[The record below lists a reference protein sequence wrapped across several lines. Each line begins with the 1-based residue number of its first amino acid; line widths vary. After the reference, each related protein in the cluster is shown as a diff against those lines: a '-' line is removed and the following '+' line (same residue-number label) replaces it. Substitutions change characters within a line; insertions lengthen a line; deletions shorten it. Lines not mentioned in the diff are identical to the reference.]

1 MALVLLM
8 GIPGSGKT
16 YLCRKLKE
24 KFGDEICATFSYD
37 DIFNDDGFMKYIW
50 GSEYTDKSMLQLYDL
65 DESTNAHSERKRC
78 ENRVREFL
86 KIKLS
91 TENIIPPVTVV
102 DDIFYL
108 RSMRRPF
115 RRMSKM
121 FHLPFLVV
129 VVDVPLTIALER
141 NMQRPMKRRISEDT
155 IRKINQ
161 QMELPS
167 NDDSSFIIYQSTND
181 LQPLVEHI
189 DRIRW
194 KKNLWIISNNIRSKI
209 SKENDEISKDGKWM
223 KLELDLRKCISELIR
238 EKKIG
243 KNGDVLAKIKKNL
256 YWRIRTKDVINWDME
271 ELKNILWKEYQNENG
286 RYSGSSYGNC

>member
-8 GIPGSGKT
+8 GVPGSGKT
-16 YLCRKLKE
+16 YLCRELKA

-50 GSEYTDKSMLQLYDL
+50 GNEYTDGSMLQLCDL
-65 DESTNAHSERKRC
+65 DESTSAHSERKRC
-78 ENRVREFL
+78 ENRIREFL
-86 KIKLS
+86 KVKLS

-108 RSMRRPF
+108 KSMRRPF
-115 RRMSKM
+115 HRMSTM

-129 VVDVPLTIALER
+129 LVDVPLAIALER
-141 NMQRPMKRRISEDT
+141 NMQRPMKCRISEGT

-167 NDDSSFIIYQSTND
+167 NDDSNFIIYQSTND
-181 LQPLVEHI
+181 LQSLVEYI

-194 KKNLWIISNNIRSKI
+194 KKNLWIISNNIKSKI
-209 SKENDEISKDGKWM
+209 SKGNDEISSKDGKWM

-238 EKKIG
+238 EKNIG
-243 KNGDVLAKIKKNL
+243 KNGNVLAKIKKNL

-271 ELKNILWKEYQNENG
+271 ELKNILWKEYQE
-286 RYSGSSYGNC
+286 S

>member
-50 GSEYTDKSMLQLYDL
+50 GSEYTDK
-65 DESTNAHSERKRC
+65 
-78 ENRVREFL
+78 
-86 KIKLS
+86 I
-91 TENIIPPVTVV
+91 
-102 DDIFYL
+102 
-108 RSMRRPF
+108 
-115 RRMSKM
+115 
-121 FHLPFLVV
+121 V

-271 ELKNILWKEYQNENG
+271 ELKNILWKEYQE
-286 RYSGSSYGNC
+286 S